1 MSFLELKSLELIKMK
16 NKTKTKT
23 PFVPQVTAATFQ
35 VLPSPKWL
43 EAALLDSKGGEY
55 I

>member
-1 MSFLELKSLELIKMK
+1 MK

>member
-1 MSFLELKSLELIKMK
+1 MK
-16 NKTKTKT
+16 KKKTKKQAT

-35 VLPSPKWL
+35 VSPSHKWL
-43 EAALLDSKGGEY
+43 EAALLDSKEVEY